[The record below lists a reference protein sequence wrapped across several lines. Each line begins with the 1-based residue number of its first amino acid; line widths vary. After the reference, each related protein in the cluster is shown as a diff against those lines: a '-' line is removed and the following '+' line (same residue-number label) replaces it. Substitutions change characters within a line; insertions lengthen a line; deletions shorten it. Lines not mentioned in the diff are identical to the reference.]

1 MKLSPQWL
9 REFVEL
15 RVDDRKLADDLTLAG
30 IAVESVSGEG
40 TSTVFEMEITTNRP
54 DAMNHYGVARE
65 CSALYDLPLKAIEPV
80 LSSTSA
86 AKAASGAGSGGTA
99 EAVPFPGTSGAK
111 AQAQNESS
119 DAALKALLHPK
130 SPPAVSAEVAPFS
143 IEIADKPGCAR
154 YTARIIRGV
163 TIKHSPDAIAK
174 RLLSV
179 DQRPINNAADASNY
193 TLWEMGH
200 PTHAFDLDLLEG
212 GMILVRRAFSGETL
226 KTLDGVERKLSPEDL
241 VIADARK
248 PVALAG
254 VMGGFETMIT
264 EKTKNVLIESAWFD
278 PAAVR
283 KSSRR
288 HGLHTD
294 ASHRFERG
302 ADFGA
307 TALACG
313 RVAER
318 ILEAAGGEL
327 QGEAIDAVERNLD
340 QAPVSLRFS
349 ELRRILGEALSA
361 DEVLRILRRL
371 GFELMPDP
379 GEEPEFTVQIPSWRL
394 DVEREIDLIEEVARL
409 HGYDKF
415 ANTLPAYSGSVVDSP
430 EKRKDEKV
438 RSALLA
444 LGYNEAISLTFISHE
459 DAEQFSAVP
468 VIELANPLSEE
479 ASVMRT
485 SMVPGML
492 NMLGYNLNR
501 GSADVRLFESGNVFE
516 RAGAKAVE
524 LKRICIGAAGNAL
537 EPGVSQAGRQVSFF
551 DLKGDVESL
560 LRFFEHRTMYYDAHT
575 AEYFHPG
582 RSARAVMDGTTV
594 AQFGQI
600 LPEIAGARKLRQD
613 VFVAEV
619 YLDRLYGHE
628 LRRVRYEA
636 LPRYPAV
643 ERDFSFV
650 FADAV
655 RFEQIAQAVTGLG
668 MKELRGF
675 VPVEIF
681 RGGAVPAGKYS
692 ILLRATFQSGQR
704 TLREEEVAQWSGE
717 IVKGIEGLG
726 GVLRG

>member
-1 MKLSPQWL
+1 MQ
-9 REFVEL
+9 R
-15 RVDDRKLADDLTLAG
+15 LA
-30 IAVESVSGEG
+30 
-40 TSTVFEMEITTNRP
+40 
-54 DAMNHYGVARE
+54 
-65 CSALYDLPLKAIEPV
+65 
-80 LSSTSA
+80 
-86 AKAASGAGSGGTA
+86 
-99 EAVPFPGTSGAK
+99 
-111 AQAQNESS
+111 
-119 DAALKALLHPK
+119 
-130 SPPAVSAEVAPFS
+130 
-143 IEIADKPGCAR
+143 
-154 YTARIIRGV
+154 
-163 TIKHSPDAIAK
+163 
-174 RLLSV
+174 SV
-179 DQRPINNAADASNY
+179 DQRAINNAADASNY

-212 GMILVRRAFSGETL
+212 GKIMVRRAFSGETL

-254 VMGGFETMIT
+254 VMGGFDTMIT

-278 PAAVR
+278 PVAVR
-283 KSSRR
+283 KCSRR

-307 TALACG
+307 TALACA
-313 RVAER
+313 RVAQR

-327 QGEAIDAVERNLD
+327 QGEAIDAIARKLD
-340 QAPVSLRFS
+340 LAPVSLRFS
-349 ELRRILGEALSA
+349 EVRRILGEALSV
-361 DEVLRILRRL
+361 DEILRILRRL

-415 ANTLPAYSGSVVDSP
+415 ANTLPAYSGSVVDLP
-430 EKRKDEKV
+430 EAQKDEKV
-438 RSALLA
+438 RATLLA

-468 VIELANPLSEE
+468 VIELANPLSAE
-479 ASVMRT
+479 AAVMRT

-516 RAGAKAVE
+516 RLGAKAVE
-524 LKRICIGAAGNAL
+524 LGRVCIGATGNAF
-537 EPGVSQAGRQVSFF
+537 EPGVNQAGRPLSFF

-560 LRFFEHRTMYYDAHT
+560 LHVFEHSSVYYDAHT

-613 VFVAEV
+613 VFVAEI
-619 YLDRLYGHE
+619 YLDRLYRHE
-628 LRRVRYEA
+628 PRRARYEA

-650 FADAV
+650 FGDAV
-655 RFEQIAQAVTGLG
+655 RFEQIAQVVTGLG
-668 MKELRGF
+668 VTELREF

-681 RGGAVPAGKYS
+681 RGGAVPEGKYS
-692 ILLRATFQSGQR
+692 ILLRARFQSGER
-704 TLREEEVAQWSGE
+704 TLREEEVAEWGAG
-717 IVKGIEGLG
+717 IVKGLERLG